1 MMALRRFKN
10 PEAPVKVQIEDACPR
25 DDESSRGKPAGTL
38 LLLKKLAGIPKH
50 QNKKIPQKK
59 KTKKTKTKRVP
70 KIRNVISLRTPSIKQ
85 KNKNNNNKHAY
96 VCVCVCTCALIN

>member
-38 LLLKKLAGIPKH
+38 LLLKKTRRNSKTPK
-50 QNKKIPQKK
+50 QENSQKK
-59 KTKKTKTKRVP
+59 KP
-70 KIRNVISLRTPSIKQ
+70 KKQ
-85 KNKNNNNKHAY
+85 KRNGCRKFE
-96 VCVCVCTCALIN
+96 T